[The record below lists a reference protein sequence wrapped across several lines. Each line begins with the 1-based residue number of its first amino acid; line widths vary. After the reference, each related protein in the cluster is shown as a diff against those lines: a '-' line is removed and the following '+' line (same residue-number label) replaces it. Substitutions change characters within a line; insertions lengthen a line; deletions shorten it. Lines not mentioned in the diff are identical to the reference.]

1 MSIKLNI
8 KFPKD
13 RDEALAVSGG
23 CWVTFYES
31 QDYKDQ
37 QITLNGPCE
46 YSKLNNLPNSNN
58 EDWGDQFD
66 SLRTGPSAW
75 VRIYNDEN
83 YKDDSYTFGPGSNI
97 RQLPKGDD
105 VDSLK
110 IFGYNPER

>member
-1 MSIKLNI
+1 MKNNIKLQKTKSSIETPN
-8 KFPKD
+8 
-13 RDEALAVSGG
+13 G

-31 QDYKDQ
+31 QDYQDKS
-37 QITLNGPCE
+37 ITLAGPSE
-46 YSKLNNLPNSNN
+46 YSKLNNLPGSGG

-66 SLRTGPSAW
+66 SLRTGPNAW

-83 YKDDSYTFGPGSNI
+83 YEDDSYTFGPGSNI

-110 IFGYNPER
+110 IFDHNPEG